1 MATQNQRDQSAVKL
15 ANHNVRYN
23 CIVISFFGIRA
34 YFKCIYIGIYIYIY
48 TSEKKRIN
56 MTDGIRSLL
65 INCSHLKELFIL
77 SNITFNY
84 QSYLKI
90 YFQFLNMFG
99 NYK

>member
-1 MATQNQRDQSAVKL
+1 
-15 ANHNVRYN
+15 
-23 CIVISFFGIRA
+23 
-34 YFKCIYIGIYIYIY
+34 
-48 TSEKKRIN
+48 

-90 YFQFLNMFG
+90 SFQFLNMFG

>member
-23 CIVISFFGIRA
+23 CIVI
-34 YFKCIYIGIYIYIY
+34 YFLELGHILNVYIYILV
-48 TSEKKRIN
+48 KKKIN
-56 MTDGIRSLL
+56 MTDSIRSLL

-90 YFQFLNMFG
+90 YFQILNMFG